1 MCPGNSKQ
9 EILKVIVVVVQSPSH
24 VRLFVTPG
32 TAASQASLSLTIF
45 QSLPKFRFIASVIPS
60 SRLICWCPLFLL
72 PSMFPRIKDFS
83 NELAVIDNQNTGTS
97 ESVLPVNIQGLFP
110 LRLTGLIL
118 LSEGL
123 SGVFSSTTVWRHQF
137 FGILPSLRSSSHNRM
152 WPLEGL

>member
-60 SRLICWCPLFLL
+60 SCLICWCPLFLL
-72 PSMFPRIKDFS
+72 PSMFPSIKDFS
-83 NELAVIDNQNTGTS
+83 NELAVIDGQNTWTS
-97 ESVLPVNIQGLFP
+97 ASVLPVNIQGLFP
-110 LRLTGLIL
+110 SRLTGLIL

-123 SGVFSSTTVWRHQF
+123 SGVFSSTTVQRHQF
-137 FGILPSLRSSSHNRM
+137 CGVLLSLRPSSHNCM
-152 WPLEGL
+152 WPLGRP